1 MNEMTRRTVL
11 TRGTMAAAAA
21 HLGATAVQ
29 AAGEAPR
36 HSSGKFKAIDAAML
50 KAVNDRSVAG
60 AVAMAATPKGMVY
73 EGLFGKANPQTGAT
87 MRSDAVFW
95 LLSMTKAITATACMQ
110 LVEQGRIKLDDDASK
125 YLPQLAAPK
134 VLVGFDAN
142 GQPQLRPA
150 KNTIKVHHLLTHTSG
165 YTYAN
170 WSDVIARYET
180 ATGLPHIATCQNA
193 AFNVPLEFEPGE
205 RWQYGISMD
214 WTGKLSTNSRVR
226 STNGAIPSKSTQS
239 PDRMAAP
246 QAAHPGP
253 DCSIATSGSIQF
265 VR

>member
-21 HLGATAVQ
+21 YLGATAVQ

-193 AFNVPLEFEPGE
+193 AFNVPLEFDPASVGSTASAWIGLASFRPIPGSE
-205 RWQYGISMD
+205 AQMGLFLRNQHRARTAWPLRRQRILGRTAQLLLLD
-214 WTGKLSTNSRVR
+214 R
-226 STNGAIPSKSTQS
+226 SSS
-239 PDRMAAP
+239 
-246 QAAHPGP
+246 
-253 DCSIATSGSIQF
+253 
-265 VR
+265 